1 MNIEE
6 LISELKQKSAKKNLC
21 WMVCYGERP
30 LQGVPPG
37 GSGAHVMIFSS
48 PASAQAFITGRAKY
62 FQPEPLSIVTID
74 SPAALKKVATTASA
88 DPDYTAPPCGLVLDF
103 DYAAGRATA
112 SLPPVKVAEMS
123 AKEIAEVL
131 NLTLKSTEVPP
142 IPVAEPLIP
151 QPAPAGTT
159 AVQGTKTAPP
169 PLPPVQAAAIGAGM
183 TAMTA
188 AELAGMAT
196 RKETPKPAPTP
207 IVQKPVT
214 IPAPAPKAP
223 AAPQFITKTTN
234 PGGTYEIYRGTDAE
248 SARQF
253 LVTKKVTEAKYY
265 IKVETPEGNWGIDKE
280 GLYLEKLLPWQLNIS
295 AAKTNGNH
303 NPFSASIF
311 GAKFAKNGMADNFV
325 VDVECGSCG
334 FNWRDGVRYQNDTV
348 VKCPKCKTLNK
359 IDSRNITLF

>member
-48 PASAQAFITGRAKY
+48 PVSAQAFITGRGKY
-62 FQPEPLSIVTID
+62 FQREPLSIVTID
-74 SPAALKKVATTASA
+74 SQATLKKVTNTTSA

-103 DYAAGRATA
+103 NYTSGAAAT
-112 SLPPVKVAEMS
+112 SLPPAKVAEMS

-131 NLTLKSTEVPP
+131 NLTLRSTEVPP
-142 IPVAEPLIP
+142 VPVVEPLIT
-151 QPAPAGTT
+151 QPAPAGPSGVKR
-159 AVQGTKTAPP
+159 AKTAPP
-169 PLPPVQAAAIGAGM
+169 PLPPIQSAAINAGL

-196 RKETPKPAPTP
+196 RKETTASTITP
-207 IVQKPVT
+207 IVQSPVT
-214 IPAPAPKAP
+214 KPNPAPKAP
-223 AAPQFITKTTN
+223 AVPQFFTKTTN

-253 LVTKKVTEAKYY
+253 LLSKKVTQAQYY
-265 IKVETPEGNWGIDKE
+265 IKVETPEGNWGMDKE
-280 GLYLEKLLPWQLNIS
+280 GLYLERLLPWQLNVS
-295 AAKTNGNH
+295 AVKTNGTH
-303 NPFSASIF
+303 NPLSVSMF
-311 GAKFAKNGMADNFV
+311 GVQFAKKGMADNFI

-359 IDSRNITLF
+359 IDSRNITMF